1 MNMEFLQEI
10 LYAVIAAAV
19 PVITIYVCKFLQTL
33 YESKRTEVKNDNVR
47 AVLDRVTNMIIAAVG
62 TTTSTYV
69 KQLKAQNLFDL
80 EAQKEAFKKT
90 YDAIQKQLTEES
102 IEIIKTTYGD
112 VEIFITNKIEQYVEE
127 LKK

>member
-19 PVITIYVCKFLQTL
+19 PVITIYVCKFLQTT

-47 AVLDRVTNMIIAAVG
+47 AILDRVTNMIIAAVG

-69 KQLKAQNLFDL
+69 KELKAKNLFDL
-80 EAQKEAFKKT
+80 EAQKEAFAKT
-90 YDAIQKQLTEES
+90 YNAIQKQLTEES
-102 IEIIKTTYGD
+102 IEVIKASYGD
-112 VEIFITNKIEQYVEE
+112 VETFITNKIEQYVEE